1 MKNLTV
7 PIDDAEYEKLGFQSS
22 TISFATLKEVIGIEY
37 AKEAFIKCNQI
48 AQSTDLAKLTPDE
61 IEAEINAV
69 RNAKNSN

>member
-7 PIDDAEYEKLGFQSS
+7 PIADADFEKFGFESNV
-22 TISFATLKEVIGIEY
+22 ISFDALKEVISIEY

-48 AQSTDLAKLTPDE
+48 ARATALDKLTLDE

-69 RNAKNSN
+69 RHAQNSN